1 MHASIYI
8 LGPSARTVIMEDIF
22 DDQIERDKH
31 KIDNSFDLKYL
42 QVSDKFDRAA
52 LHQEKRFQIK
62 EVNKIFTYF

>member
-1 MHASIYI
+1 MHAYIYI

-52 LHQEKRFQIK
+52 LQQEKRFQVK
-62 EVNKIFTYF
+62 EVNDIFTYF